1 MPITILLSFLFF
13 TGLVV
18 FVTWTRVKTDKNDS
32 KDGYFLGGR
41 SLTGGLIASS
51 LILTN
56 LSATSFVGMSALAY
70 KGNMSVMGYE
80 VASGITLVIIA
91 LFLVPRYLKQG
102 ITTIPDFLESRYDLS
117 VKKFVTILFLLSYV
131 INLLPN
137 TLYAGAM
144 VIGGIFDVEALLG
157 IDRFESVLLISA
169 IIGFLGLFYAI
180 YGGLKAVVIADSMNG
195 IGLIVGG
202 LMIPIFGLIVL
213 GDGSF
218 IDGFTIIT
226 TQATDKLQ
234 AVGASDDPNVPFST
248 MFTGLLL
255 VNLYYWGTDQAIIQ
269 RALGA
274 KNLKEGQKGVILA
287 GAIKVITPL
296 FLIIP
301 GIIAFHMF
309 GSTDAA
315 GQAFEADTMYTRL
328 VGEVLPKPLVGFF
341 LAAMFG
347 AILSTFNGVLNS
359 STTLFTLNVYKPFF
373 DKENKLSDL
382 ELVHKGRVFGV
393 LIAISSVVIAPFV
406 MYAPN
411 GLFDLLQRLAGLFS
425 VPIFTIVFMGYLT
438 KYVPAIAAKVSLTFF
453 VIAYGI
459 IQFTP
464 TQFHDSLGP
473 LKPLAE
479 LHFFHQLAVLFVICC
494 GIMFVIGKLR
504 PRETAYVMPVNENI
518 DITPWAFR
526 FEASGII
533 LYMVLGAYIV
543 FSDLGLVTGD
553 KGLMVIYGIV
563 GLVMLVGMYF
573 RIKTKHK
580 SMREMEA
587 LSAKQ

>member
-1 MPITILLSFLFF
+1 MPMTILLSFFFF

-18 FVTWTRVKTDKNDS
+18 FYTWSRVKNQKNDS
-32 KDGYFLGGR
+32 KDGFFLGGR

-56 LSATSFVGMSALAY
+56 LSATSFVGMSALSF

-80 VASGITLVIIA
+80 VASGITLIIIA

-117 VKKFVTILFLLSYV
+117 VKQFVTVLFLLSYI

-144 VIGGIFDVEALLG
+144 VIGGIFDIESMLG
-157 IDRFESVLLISA
+157 ISRFQAILLIAS

-180 YGGLKAVVIADSMNG
+180 YGGLKAVVIADTLNG
-195 IGLIVGG
+195 VGLIVGG

-218 IDGFTIIT
+218 MEGVDVIT
-226 TQATDKLQ
+226 TNATDKLQ
-234 AVGASDDPNVPFST
+234 AVGAEDDPNVPFST

-287 GAIKVITPL
+287 GAIKVVTPL

-301 GIIAFHMF
+301 GIIAYHMF
-309 GSTDAA
+309 GTVDAT
-315 GQAFEADTMYTRL
+315 GQSYEADTMYTRL
-328 VGEVLPKPLVGFF
+328 VNEVLPKPLVGFF

-359 STTLFTLNVYKPFF
+359 STTLFTLNVYKPIF
-373 DKENKLSDL
+373 DKENKLSD
-382 ELVHKGRVFGV
+382 EQLVNKGRSFG
-393 LIAISSVVIAPFV
+393 LFIAILSVGIAPFI
-406 MYAPN
+406 MFAPN

-425 VPIFTIVFMGYLT
+425 VPIFTIVFMGYIT
-438 KYVPAIAAKVSLTFF
+438 KRVPAMAAKVSLAVF
-453 VIAYGI
+453 VAAYGI
-459 IQFTP
+459 VQFTP
-464 TQFHDSLGP
+464 ASMHDYLGP

-479 LHFFHQLAVLFVICC
+479 LHFFHQLAVLFVLCC
-494 GIMFVIGKLR
+494 GIMFAIGKVR
-504 PRETAYVMPVNENI
+504 PRDTDYVLPVNEAM
-518 DITPWAFR
+518 DIKPWEFR
-526 FEASGII
+526 FEASAVI
-533 LYMVLGAYIV
+533 LYMVLGAYIT
-543 FSDLGLVTGD
+543 FSDLGLVAGD
-553 KGLMVIYGIV
+553 TSFMVTYALCGIV
-563 GLVMLVGMYF
+563 ILGGLF
-573 RIKTKHK
+573 ARIRKKK
-580 SMREMEA
+580 A
-587 LSAKQ
+587 QSAQLNAQNAQ

>member
-18 FVTWTRVKTDKNDS
+18 FVTWTRVKQDKNDS

-56 LSATSFVGMSALAY
+56 LSATSFVGMSALSY

-102 ITTIPDFLESRYDLS
+102 ITTIPDFLESRYDMS

-137 TLYAGAM
+137 TLYAGALI
-144 VIGGIFDVEALLG
+144 IGGIFDVEGLLG
-157 IDRFESVLLISA
+157 IDRFQTVLLISA

-195 IGLIVGG
+195 VGLVVGG
-202 LMIPIFGLIVL
+202 LMIPIFGLYVL

-218 IDGFTIIT
+218 MDGFTIIT

-301 GIIAFHMF
+301 GIIAYHMF
-309 GSTDAA
+309 GTTDAA

-328 VGEVLPKPLVGFF
+328 VSEVLPKPLVGFF
-341 LAAMFG
+341 IAAMFG

-393 LIAISSVVIAPFV
+393 LIAILSVAIAPFV

-425 VPIFTIVFMGYLT
+425 VPIFTIVFMGYIT
-438 KYVPAIAAKVSLTFF
+438 KYVPAIAAKISLAFF
-453 VIAYGI
+453 VVAYGI

-464 TQFHDSLGP
+464 SSFHAYLGP

-494 GIMFVIGKLR
+494 GIMYVIGKLR

-526 FEASGII
+526 FEASGVI

-563 GLVMLVGMYF
+563 GLILMVGMSF
-573 RIKTKHK
+573 RVKTKHK
-580 SMREMEA
+580 KMREMEA
-587 LSAKQ
+587 LSAK

>member
-1 MPITILLSFLFF
+1 MPMTILLSFFFF

-18 FVTWTRVKTDKNDS
+18 FYTWSRVKNLKNDS
-32 KDGYFLGGR
+32 KDGFFLGGR

-56 LSATSFVGMSALAY
+56 LSATSFVGMSALSF

-80 VASGITLVIIA
+80 VASGITLIIIA

-117 VKKFVTILFLLSYV
+117 VKQFVTVLFLLSYI

-144 VIGGIFDVEALLG
+144 VIGGIFDIESMLG
-157 IDRFESVLLISA
+157 ISRFQAILLIAS

-180 YGGLKAVVIADSMNG
+180 YGGLKAVVIADTLNG
-195 IGLIVGG
+195 VGLIVGG

-218 IDGFTIIT
+218 MEGVDVIT
-226 TQATDKLQ
+226 TNATDKLQ
-234 AVGASDDPNVPFST
+234 AVGAEDDPNVPFST

-287 GAIKVITPL
+287 GAIKVVTPL

-301 GIIAFHMF
+301 GIIAYHMF
-309 GSTDAA
+309 GTVDAT
-315 GQAFEADTMYTRL
+315 GQSYEADTMYTRL
-328 VGEVLPKPLVGFF
+328 VNEVLPKPLVGFF

-359 STTLFTLNVYKPFF
+359 STTLFTLNVYKPIF
-373 DKENKLSDL
+373 DKENKLSD
-382 ELVHKGRVFGV
+382 EQLVNKGRSFG
-393 LIAISSVVIAPFV
+393 LFIAILSVGIAPFI
-406 MYAPN
+406 MFAPN

-425 VPIFTIVFMGYLT
+425 VPIFTIVFMGYIT
-438 KYVPAIAAKVSLTFF
+438 KRVPAVAAKVSLAVF
-453 VIAYGI
+453 VAAYGI
-459 IQFTP
+459 VQFTP
-464 TQFHDSLGP
+464 ASMHDYLGP

-479 LHFFHQLAVLFVICC
+479 LHFFHQLAVLFMLCC
-494 GIMFVIGKLR
+494 GIMFAIGKVR
-504 PRETAYVMPVNENI
+504 PRDTDYVLPVNEAM
-518 DITPWAFR
+518 DIKPWEFR
-526 FEASGII
+526 FEASAVI
-533 LYMVLGAYIV
+533 LYMVLGAYIT
-543 FSDLGLVTGD
+543 FSDLGLVAGD
-553 KGLMVIYGIV
+553 TSFMVTYALCGIV
-563 GLVMLVGMYF
+563 ILGGLF
-573 RIKTKHK
+573 TRIRKKK
-580 SMREMEA
+580 AQSAQLEA
-587 LSAKQ
+587 QNAQ

>member
-1 MPITILLSFLFF
+1 MPMTILLSFFFF

-18 FVTWTRVKTDKNDS
+18 FYTWSQVKNQKHDS
-32 KDGYFLGGR
+32 KDGFFLGGR

-56 LSATSFVGMSALAY
+56 LSATSFVGMSALSF

-80 VASGITLVIIA
+80 VASGITLIIIA

-117 VKKFVTILFLLSYV
+117 VKQFVTVLFLLSYI

-144 VIGGIFDVEALLG
+144 VIGGIFDIEGMLG
-157 IDRFESVLLISA
+157 ISRFQAILLIAS

-180 YGGLKAVVIADSMNG
+180 YGGLKAVVIADTLNG
-195 IGLIVGG
+195 VGLIVGG
-202 LMIPIFGLIVL
+202 LMIPVFGLIVL

-218 IDGFTIIT
+218 MDGVDVIT
-226 TQATDKLQ
+226 TNATDKLQ
-234 AVGASDDPNVPFST
+234 AVGAEDDPNVPFST

-287 GAIKVITPL
+287 GAIKVVTPL

-301 GIIAFHMF
+301 GIIAYHMF
-309 GSTDAA
+309 GTVDAT
-315 GQAFEADTMYTRL
+315 GQSYEADTMYTRL
-328 VGEVLPKPLVGFF
+328 VNEVLPKPLVGFF

-359 STTLFTLNVYKPFF
+359 STTLFTLNVYKPIF
-373 DKENKLSDL
+373 DKENKLSDAQ
-382 ELVHKGRVFGV
+382 LVNKGRSFG
-393 LIAISSVVIAPFV
+393 LFIAILSVGIAPFI
-406 MYAPN
+406 MFAPN

-425 VPIFTIVFMGYLT
+425 VPIFTIVFMGYIT
-438 KYVPAIAAKVSLTFF
+438 KRVPAMAAKVSLAVF
-453 VIAYGI
+453 VAAYGI
-459 IQFTP
+459 VQFTP
-464 TQFHDSLGP
+464 ASMHDYLGP

-479 LHFFHQLAVLFVICC
+479 LHFFHQLAVLFVLCC
-494 GIMFVIGKLR
+494 GIMFAIGKVR
-504 PRETAYVMPVNENI
+504 PRDTDYVLPVNEAM
-518 DITPWAFR
+518 DIKPWEFR
-526 FEASGII
+526 FEASAVI
-533 LYMVLGAYIV
+533 LYMVLGAYIT
-543 FSDLGLVTGD
+543 FSDLGLVAGD
-553 KGLMVIYGIV
+553 TSFMVTYALCGIV
-563 GLVMLVGMYF
+563 ILGGLF
-573 RIKTKHK
+573 ARIRKKK
-580 SMREMEA
+580 A
-587 LSAKQ
+587 QSAQLDAQNVQ

>member
-1 MPITILLSFLFF
+1 MPMTILLSFFFF
-13 TGLVV
+13 TGFVV
-18 FVTWTRVKTDKNDS
+18 FFTWSRVKNQKNDS
-32 KDGYFLGGR
+32 KDGFFLGGR

-56 LSATSFVGMSALAY
+56 LSATSFVGMSALSF

-80 VASGITLVIIA
+80 VASGITLIMIA

-117 VKKFVTILFLLSYV
+117 VKQFVTVLFLLSYI

-144 VIGGIFDVEALLG
+144 VIGGIFDIETMLG
-157 IDRFESVLLISA
+157 ISRFQAILLIAS

-180 YGGLKAVVIADSMNG
+180 YGGLKAVVIADTLNG
-195 IGLIVGG
+195 VGLIVGG

-218 IDGFTIIT
+218 MEGVEVIT
-226 TQATDKLQ
+226 TNATDKLQ
-234 AVGASDDPNVPFST
+234 AVGAEDDPNVPFST

-301 GIIAFHMF
+301 GIIAYHMF
-309 GSTDAA
+309 GTVDAA
-315 GQAFEADTMYTRL
+315 GQSYEADTMYTRL
-328 VGEVLPKPLVGFF
+328 VNEVLPKPLVGFF

-359 STTLFTLNVYKPFF
+359 STTLFTLNVYKPLF
-373 DKENKLSDL
+373 DKENKLSD
-382 ELVHKGRVFGV
+382 EQLVNKGRSFG
-393 LIAISSVVIAPFV
+393 LFIAILSVGIAPFI
-406 MYAPN
+406 MFAPN

-425 VPIFTIVFMGYLT
+425 VPIFTIVFMGYIT
-438 KYVPAIAAKVSLTFF
+438 KRVPAVAAKVSLALF
-453 VIAYGI
+453 VAAYGI
-459 IQFTP
+459 VQFTP
-464 TQFHDSLGP
+464 ASMHDYLGP

-479 LHFFHQLAVLFVICC
+479 LHFFHQLAVLFVACC
-494 GIMFVIGKLR
+494 VIMFAIGKVR
-504 PRETAYVMPVNENI
+504 PRDTDYVLPVNETM
-518 DITPWAFR
+518 DIKPWEFR
-526 FEASGII
+526 FEASAVI
-533 LYMVLGAYIV
+533 LYMVLGAYIT
-543 FSDLGLVTGD
+543 FSDLGLVAGD
-553 KGLMVIYGIV
+553 TSFMVTYALCGIV
-563 GLVMLVGMYF
+563 ILGGIF
-573 RIKTKHK
+573 ARIRKKQAK
-580 SMREMEA
+580 A
-587 LSAKQ
+587 AQLSTQEV

>member
-1 MPITILLSFLFF
+1 MPMTILLSFFFF
-13 TGLVV
+13 TGFVV
-18 FVTWTRVKTDKNDS
+18 FFTWSRVKNQKNDS
-32 KDGYFLGGR
+32 KDGFFLGGR

-56 LSATSFVGMSALAY
+56 LSATSFVGMSALSF

-80 VASGITLVIIA
+80 VASGITLIIIA

-117 VKKFVTILFLLSYV
+117 VKQFVTVLFLLSYI

-144 VIGGIFDVEALLG
+144 VIGGIFDVETMLG
-157 IDRFESVLLISA
+157 INRFQAILLIAS
-169 IIGFLGLFYAI
+169 IIGVLGLFYAI
-180 YGGLKAVVIADSMNG
+180 YGGLKAVVIADTLNG
-195 IGLIVGG
+195 VGLIVGG

-218 IDGFTIIT
+218 MDGLDVIT
-226 TQATDKLQ
+226 TNATDKLQ
-234 AVGASDDPNVPFST
+234 AVGAEDDPNVPFST

-287 GAIKVITPL
+287 GAIKVLTPL

-301 GIIAFHMF
+301 GIIAYHMF
-309 GSTDAA
+309 GDVDAA
-315 GQAFEADTMYTRL
+315 GQSYEADTMYTRL
-328 VGEVLPKPLVGFF
+328 VNEVLPKPLVGFF

-359 STTLFTLNVYKPFF
+359 STTLFTLNVYKPLF
-373 DKENKLSDL
+373 DKEGKLSD
-382 ELVHKGRVFGV
+382 EQLVNKGRVFG
-393 LIAISSVVIAPFV
+393 LFIAILSVGIAPFI
-406 MYAPN
+406 MFAPN

-425 VPIFTIVFMGYLT
+425 VPIFTIVFMGYVT
-438 KYVPAIAAKVSLTFF
+438 KRVPAMAAKVSLAVF
-453 VIAYGI
+453 VAAYGI
-459 IQFTP
+459 VQFTP
-464 TQFHDSLGP
+464 ASMHDYLGP

-479 LHFFHQLAVLFVICC
+479 LHFFHQLAVLFVVCC
-494 GIMFVIGKLR
+494 LIMLAIGKAR
-504 PRETAYVMPVNENI
+504 PRDTDYVLPVNEAM
-518 DITPWAFR
+518 DIKPWEFR
-526 FEASGII
+526 FEASAVI
-533 LYMVLGAYIV
+533 LYMVLGAYIT
-543 FSDLGLVTGD
+543 FSDIGLVAGD
-553 KGLMVIYGIV
+553 TSFMVTYALCGIV
-563 GLVMLVGMYF
+563 ILGGIF
-573 RIKTKHK
+573 ARIKKKQAK
-580 SMREMEA
+580 SAQLE
-587 LSAKQ
+587 AKQV

>member
-1 MPITILLSFLFF
+1 MPMTILLSFFFF
-13 TGLVV
+13 TGFVV
-18 FVTWTRVKTDKNDS
+18 FYTWSRVKNQKNDS
-32 KDGYFLGGR
+32 KDGFFLGGR

-56 LSATSFVGMSALAY
+56 LSATSFVGMSALSF

-80 VASGITLVIIA
+80 VASGITLIIIA

-117 VKKFVTILFLLSYV
+117 VKQFVTVLFLLSYIV
-131 INLLPN
+131 NLLPN

-144 VIGGIFDVEALLG
+144 VIGGIFDIESMFG
-157 IDRFESVLLISA
+157 ISRFQAILLIAS

-180 YGGLKAVVIADSMNG
+180 YGGLKAVVIADTLNG
-195 IGLIVGG
+195 VGLIVGG

-218 IDGFTIIT
+218 MEGLDVIT
-226 TQATDKLQ
+226 TNATDKLQ
-234 AVGASDDPNVPFST
+234 AVGAENDPNVPFST

-287 GAIKVITPL
+287 GAIKVVTPL

-301 GIIAFHMF
+301 GIIAYHMF
-309 GSTDAA
+309 GTVDAA
-315 GQAFEADTMYTRL
+315 GQSYEADTMYTRL
-328 VGEVLPKPLVGFF
+328 VNEVLPKPLVGFF

-359 STTLFTLNVYKPFF
+359 STTLFTLNVYKPIF
-373 DKENKLSDL
+373 DKKNKLSD
-382 ELVHKGRVFGV
+382 EQLVNKGRVFG
-393 LIAISSVVIAPFV
+393 LFIAILSVGIAPFI
-406 MYAPN
+406 MFAPN

-425 VPIFTIVFMGYLT
+425 VPIFTIVFMGYIT
-438 KYVPAIAAKVSLTFF
+438 KRVPAVAAKVSLAVF
-453 VIAYGI
+453 VAAYGI
-459 IQFTP
+459 VQFTP
-464 TQFHDSLGP
+464 ASMHDYLGP

-479 LHFFHQLAVLFVICC
+479 IHFFHQLAVLFVLCC
-494 GIMFVIGKLR
+494 GIMFAIGKVR
-504 PRETAYVMPVNENI
+504 PRDTDYVLPVNESM
-518 DITPWAFR
+518 DIKPWEFR
-526 FEASGII
+526 FEASAVI
-533 LYMVLGAYIV
+533 LYMVLGAYIT
-543 FSDLGLVTGD
+543 FSDLGLVAGD
-553 KGLMVIYGIV
+553 TSFMVTYALCGIV
-563 GLVMLVGMYF
+563 ILGGLF
-573 RIKTKHK
+573 ARIKKK
-580 SMREMEA
+580 KAQSEQFNA
-587 LSAKQ
+587 QNIQ

>member
-1 MPITILLSFLFF
+1 MPMTILLSFFFF

-18 FVTWTRVKTDKNDS
+18 FYTWSRVKNQKNDS
-32 KDGYFLGGR
+32 KDGFFLGGR

-56 LSATSFVGMSALAY
+56 LSATSFVGMSALSF

-80 VASGITLVIIA
+80 VASGITLIIIA

-117 VKKFVTILFLLSYV
+117 VKQFVTVLFLLSYI

-144 VIGGIFDVEALLG
+144 VIGGIFDIESMLG
-157 IDRFESVLLISA
+157 ISRFQAILLIAS

-180 YGGLKAVVIADSMNG
+180 YGGLKAVVIADTLNG
-195 IGLIVGG
+195 VGLIVGG
-202 LMIPIFGLIVL
+202 LMIPVFGLIVL

-218 IDGFTIIT
+218 MEGIDVIT
-226 TQATDKLQ
+226 TNATDKLQ
-234 AVGASDDPNVPFST
+234 AVGAEDDPNVPFST

-287 GAIKVITPL
+287 GAIKVVTPL

-301 GIIAFHMF
+301 GIIAYHMF
-309 GSTDAA
+309 GTVDAT
-315 GQAFEADTMYTRL
+315 GQSYEADTMYTRL
-328 VGEVLPKPLVGFF
+328 VNEVLPKPLVGFF

-359 STTLFTLNVYKPFF
+359 STTLFTLNVYKPIF
-373 DKENKLSDL
+373 DKENKLSD
-382 ELVHKGRVFGV
+382 EQLVNKGRSFG
-393 LIAISSVVIAPFV
+393 LFIAILSVGIAPFI
-406 MYAPN
+406 MFAPN

-425 VPIFTIVFMGYLT
+425 VPIFTIVFMGYIT
-438 KYVPAIAAKVSLTFF
+438 KRVPAMAAKVSLAVF
-453 VIAYGI
+453 VAAYGI
-459 IQFTP
+459 VQFTP
-464 TQFHDSLGP
+464 ASMHDYLGP

-479 LHFFHQLAVLFVICC
+479 LHFFHQLAVLFVLCC
-494 GIMFVIGKLR
+494 GIMFAIGKVR
-504 PRETAYVMPVNENI
+504 PRDTDYVLPVNEAM
-518 DITPWAFR
+518 DIKPWEFR
-526 FEASGII
+526 FEASAVI
-533 LYMVLGAYIV
+533 LYMVLGAYIT
-543 FSDLGLVTGD
+543 FSDLGLVAGD
-553 KGLMVIYGIV
+553 TSFMVTYALCGIV
-563 GLVMLVGMYF
+563 ILGGLF
-573 RIKTKHK
+573 ARIRKKKAQT
-580 SMREMEA
+580 A
-587 LSAKQ
+587 QLNAQNAQ

>member
-1 MPITILLSFLFF
+1 MPMTILLSFFFF
-13 TGLVV
+13 TAFVV
-18 FVTWTRVKTDKNDS
+18 LFTWQRVKKERNDS

-56 LSATSFVGMSALAY
+56 LSATSFVGMSALSF

-80 VASGITLVIIA
+80 VASGITLIIIA

-117 VKKFVTILFLLSYV
+117 VKQFVTVLFLLSYI

-144 VIGGIFDVEALLG
+144 VIGGIFDVETMLG
-157 IDRFESVLLISA
+157 ITRFEAILLIA
-169 IIGFLGLFYAI
+169 LIIGLLGLFYAI
-180 YGGLKAVVIADSMNG
+180 YGGLKAVVIADTLNG
-195 IGLIVGG
+195 VGLIVGG
-202 LMIPIFGLIVL
+202 MMIPIFGLIVL

-218 IDGFTIIT
+218 MQGVEVIT
-226 TQATDKLQ
+226 TNATDKLQ
-234 AVGASDDPNVPFST
+234 AVGAEDDPNVPFST

-309 GSTDAA
+309 GTADAA
-315 GQAFEADTMYTRL
+315 GQSYEADTMYTRL
-328 VGEVLPKPLVGFF
+328 VNEVLPKPLVGFF

-359 STTLFTLNVYKPFF
+359 STTLFTLNVYKPLF
-373 DKENKLSDL
+373 DKENKLSDS
-382 ELVHKGRVFGV
+382 ELVSKGRLFGIFIAV
-393 LIAISSVVIAPFV
+393 LSVGIAPFI
-406 MYAPN
+406 MFAPN

-425 VPIFTIVFMGYLT
+425 VPIFTIVFMGYIT
-438 KYVPAIAAKVSLTFF
+438 KRVPAIAAKVSLAVF
-453 VIAYGI
+453 VAAYGI

-464 TQFHDSLGP
+464 ASMHSYLGP
-473 LKPLAE
+473 LQPLAE
-479 LHFFHQLAVLFVICC
+479 LHFFHQLAVLFVFCC
-494 GIMFVIGKLR
+494 SLMFVIGKVR
-504 PRETAYVMPVNENI
+504 PRDTDYVLPVNKNM
-518 DITPWAFR
+518 DIKPWEFR
-526 FEASGII
+526 FEASAVI
-533 LYMVLGAYIV
+533 LYMVLGAYIT
-543 FSDLGLVTGD
+543 FSDLGLVAGD
-553 KGLMVIYGIV
+553 TAFMVTYALCGIV
-563 GLVMLVGMYF
+563 ILGGIFARVRSKKAKAAQL
-573 RIKTKHK
+573 
-580 SMREMEA
+580 A
-587 LSAKQ
+587 LQDA

>member
-1 MPITILLSFLFF
+1 MPITIILSFMFF
-13 TGLVV
+13 TSLVV
-18 FVTWTRVKTDKNDS
+18 FVTWTRVKKDKNDS

-157 IDRFESVLLISA
+157 IDRFQSVLLISS

-195 IGLIVGG
+195 VGLIVGG
-202 LMIPIFGLIVL
+202 LMIPIFGLYTL

-218 IDGFTIIT
+218 MDGLTIIT

-301 GIIAFHMF
+301 GIIAYHMF
-309 GSTDAA
+309 GTMDAA
-315 GQAFEADTMYTRL
+315 GQSFEADTMYTRL

-341 LAAMFG
+341 IAAMFG

-373 DKENKLSDL
+373 DKENKLTDL

-393 LIAISSVVIAPFV
+393 FIAISSVVIAPFV

-438 KYVPAIAAKVSLTFF
+438 KYVSAIAAKVSLAFF
-453 VIAYGI
+453 VVAYGI

-464 TQFHDSLGP
+464 TAYHDLLGP

-494 GIMFVIGKLR
+494 GIMLLIGKLR
-504 PRETAYVMPVNENI
+504 PRAAAYVMPVNENI

-533 LYMVLGAYIV
+533 LYMVLGAYV
-543 FSDLGLVTGD
+543 TFSDLGLVTGD
-553 KGLMVIYGIV
+553 KGLMVIYAIV
-563 GLVMLVGMYF
+563 GAVLLVGMFF
-573 RIKTKHK
+573 RIKAKHK
-580 SMREMEA
+580 NLRQMEA
-587 LSAKQ
+587 LSAK

>member
-1 MPITILLSFLFF
+1 MPMTILLSFFFF
-13 TGLVV
+13 TGFVV
-18 FVTWTRVKTDKNDS
+18 FFTWSRVKNQKNDS
-32 KDGYFLGGR
+32 KDGFFLGGR

-56 LSATSFVGMSALAY
+56 LSATSFVGMSALSF

-80 VASGITLVIIA
+80 VASGITLIIIA

-117 VKKFVTILFLLSYV
+117 VKQFVTVLFLLSYI

-144 VIGGIFDVEALLG
+144 VIGGIFDVETMLG
-157 IDRFESVLLISA
+157 ISRFQTVLLIAS
-169 IIGFLGLFYAI
+169 IIGILGLFYAI
-180 YGGLKAVVIADSMNG
+180 YGGLKAVVIADTLNG
-195 IGLIVGG
+195 VGLIVGG

-218 IDGFTIIT
+218 SEGLTVIT
-226 TQATDKLQ
+226 TNATDKLQ
-234 AVGASDDPNVPFST
+234 AVGAENDPNVPFST

-287 GAIKVITPL
+287 GAIKVLTPL

-301 GIIAFHMF
+301 GIIAYHMF
-309 GSTDAA
+309 GTADAS
-315 GQAFEADTMYTRL
+315 GQSYEADTMYTRL
-328 VGEVLPKPLVGFF
+328 VNEVLPKPLVGFF

-359 STTLFTLNVYKPFF
+359 STTLFTLNVYKPIF
-373 DKENKLSDL
+373 DKENKLTD
-382 ELVHKGRVFGV
+382 EQLVNKGRSFG
-393 LIAISSVVIAPFV
+393 LFIAILSVGIAPFI
-406 MYAPN
+406 MFAPN

-425 VPIFTIVFMGYLT
+425 VPIFTIVFMGYVT
-438 KYVPAIAAKVSLTFF
+438 KRVPAIAAKVSLAIF
-453 VIAYGI
+453 VMTYGI

-464 TQFHDSLGP
+464 ATMHDYLGP

-479 LHFFHQLAVLFVICC
+479 LHFFHQLAVLFVVCC
-494 GIMFVIGKLR
+494 AVMFIIGKVR
-504 PRETAYVMPVNENI
+504 PRDTDYVLPVNEAM
-518 DITPWAFR
+518 DIKPWEFR
-526 FEASGII
+526 FEASAVI
-533 LYMVLGAYIV
+533 LYMVLGAYII
-543 FSDLGLVTGD
+543 FSDLGLVSGD
-553 KGLMVIYGIV
+553 KSFMVTYALCGIV
-563 GLVMLVGMYF
+563 ILGGIFV
-573 RIKTKHK
+573 RIKKKQAK
-580 SMREMEA
+580 STR
-587 LSAKQ
+587 LKVNQV

>member
-1 MPITILLSFLFF
+1 MPMTILLSFFFF
-13 TGLVV
+13 TGFVV
-18 FVTWTRVKTDKNDS
+18 FYTWSRVKNQKNDS
-32 KDGYFLGGR
+32 KDGFFLGGR

-56 LSATSFVGMSALAY
+56 LSATSFVGMSALSF

-80 VASGITLVIIA
+80 VASGITLIIIA

-117 VKKFVTILFLLSYV
+117 VKQFVTVLFLLSYIV
-131 INLLPN
+131 NLLPN

-144 VIGGIFDVEALLG
+144 VIGGIFDIESMFG
-157 IDRFESVLLISA
+157 ISRFQAILLIAS

-180 YGGLKAVVIADSMNG
+180 YGGLKAVVIADTLNG
-195 IGLIVGG
+195 VGLIVGG

-218 IDGFTIIT
+218 MEGLDVIT
-226 TQATDKLQ
+226 TNATDKLQ
-234 AVGASDDPNVPFST
+234 AVGAENDPNVPFST

-287 GAIKVITPL
+287 GAIKVVTPL

-301 GIIAFHMF
+301 GIIAYHMF
-309 GSTDAA
+309 GTVDAA
-315 GQAFEADTMYTRL
+315 GQSYEADTMYTRL
-328 VGEVLPKPLVGFF
+328 VNEVLPKPLVGFF

-359 STTLFTLNVYKPFF
+359 STTLFTLNVYKPIF
-373 DKENKLSDL
+373 DKKNKLSD
-382 ELVHKGRVFGV
+382 EQLVNKGRVFG
-393 LIAISSVVIAPFV
+393 LFIAILSVGIAPFI
-406 MYAPN
+406 MFAPN

-425 VPIFTIVFMGYLT
+425 VPIFTIVFMGYIT
-438 KYVPAIAAKVSLTFF
+438 KRVPAVAAKVSLAVF
-453 VIAYGI
+453 VAAYGI
-459 IQFTP
+459 VQFTP
-464 TQFHDSLGP
+464 ASMHDYLGP

-479 LHFFHQLAVLFVICC
+479 IHFFHQLAVLFVLCC
-494 GIMFVIGKLR
+494 GIMFAIGKVR
-504 PRETAYVMPVNENI
+504 PRDTDYALPVNESM
-518 DITPWAFR
+518 DIKPWEFR
-526 FEASGII
+526 FEASAVI
-533 LYMVLGAYIV
+533 LYMVLGAYIT
-543 FSDLGLVTGD
+543 FSDLGLVAGD
-553 KGLMVIYGIV
+553 TSFMVTYALCGIV
-563 GLVMLVGMYF
+563 ILGGLF
-573 RIKTKHK
+573 ARIRKKKAQPEQLNAQNT
-580 SMREMEA
+580 
-587 LSAKQ
+587 Q

>member
-1 MPITILLSFLFF
+1 MPMTILLSFFFF
-13 TGLVV
+13 TGFVV
-18 FVTWTRVKTDKNDS
+18 FYTWSRVKNQKNDS

-56 LSATSFVGMSALAY
+56 LSATSFVGMSALSF

-80 VASGITLVIIA
+80 VASGITLIIIA

-102 ITTIPDFLESRYDLS
+102 ITTIPDFLESRYDFS
-117 VKKFVTILFLLSYV
+117 VKQFVTVLFLLSYI

-137 TLYAGAM
+137 SLYAGAM
-144 VIGGIFDVEALLG
+144 VIGGIFDIETMLG
-157 IDRFESVLLISA
+157 INRFQAILLISS
-169 IIGFLGLFYAI
+169 IIGVLGLFYAI
-180 YGGLKAVVIADSMNG
+180 YGGLKAVVIADTLNG
-195 IGLIVGG
+195 VGLIVGG

-218 IDGFTIIT
+218 MEGLDVIT
-226 TQATDKLQ
+226 TNATDKLQ
-234 AVGASDDPNVPFST
+234 AVGATNDPNVPFST

-309 GSTDAA
+309 GTADAA
-315 GQAFEADTMYTRL
+315 GQSYEADTMYTRL
-328 VGEVLPKPLVGFF
+328 VNEVLPKPLVGFF

-373 DKENKLSDL
+373 DKENKLTD
-382 ELVHKGRVFGV
+382 EQLVNKGRTFGL
-393 LIAISSVVIAPFV
+393 LIAILSVGISPFI
-406 MYAPN
+406 MFAPN

-425 VPIFTIVFMGYLT
+425 VPIFTIVFMGYVT
-438 KYVPAIAAKVSLTFF
+438 KRVPAIAAKISLAVF
-453 VIAYGI
+453 VVTYGI
-459 IQFTP
+459 VQFTP
-464 TQFHDSLGP
+464 ATMHDYLGP
-473 LKPLAE
+473 LKPLAD

-494 GIMFVIGKLR
+494 TIMYIIGKVR
-504 PRETAYVMPVNENI
+504 PRDTDYVLPVNEDI
-518 DITPWAFR
+518 DIKPWEFR
-526 FEASGII
+526 FEASTVI
-533 LYMVLGAYIV
+533 LYMVLGAYIA
-543 FSDLGLVTGD
+543 FSDLGLVSGD
-553 KGLMVIYGIV
+553 TSFMVTYALCGIV
-563 GLVMLVGMYF
+563 ILGGIYT
-573 RIKTKHK
+573 RIRKKRAK
-580 SMREMEA
+580 
-587 LSAKQ
+587 LS

>member
-1 MPITILLSFLFF
+1 MPMTILLSFFFF

-18 FVTWTRVKTDKNDS
+18 YYTWSRVKNQKNDS
-32 KDGYFLGGR
+32 KDSFFLGGR

-56 LSATSFVGMSALAY
+56 LSATSFVGMSALSF

-80 VASGITLVIIA
+80 VASGITLIIIA

-117 VKKFVTILFLLSYV
+117 VKQFVTVLFLLSYIV
-131 INLLPN
+131 NLLPN

-144 VIGGIFDVEALLG
+144 VIGGIFDIETMLG
-157 IDRFESVLLISA
+157 ISRFQAILLIA
-169 IIGFLGLFYAI
+169 AVIGFLGLFYAI
-180 YGGLKAVVIADSMNG
+180 YGGLKAVVIADTLNG
-195 IGLIVGG
+195 VGLIVGG

-218 IDGFTIIT
+218 MEGMHIIST
-226 TQATDKLQ
+226 NATDKLQ
-234 AVGASDDPNVPFST
+234 AVGAADDPNVPFST

-287 GAIKVITPL
+287 GAIKVLTPL

-301 GIIAFHMF
+301 GIIAYHMF
-309 GSTDAA
+309 GTVDAA
-315 GQAFEADTMYTRL
+315 GQNYEADTMYTRL
-328 VGEVLPKPLVGFF
+328 VNDVLPKPLVGFF

-359 STTLFTLNVYKPFF
+359 STTLFTLNVYKPLF
-373 DKENKLSDL
+373 DKDGTLSDQQ
-382 ELVHKGRVFGV
+382 LVNKGRVFG
-393 LIAISSVVIAPFV
+393 LFIAILSVGIAPFI
-406 MYAPN
+406 MFAPN

-425 VPIFTIVFMGYLT
+425 VPIFTIVFMGYVT
-438 KYVPAIAAKVSLTFF
+438 KRVPAMAAKVSLAVF
-453 VIAYGI
+453 VTAYGI

-464 TQFHDSLGP
+464 ASMHDYLGP

-479 LHFFHQLAVLFVICC
+479 LHFFHQLAVLFVACC
-494 GIMFVIGKLR
+494 LIMLAIGKVR
-504 PRETAYVMPVNENI
+504 PRDTDYVLPVNEAM
-518 DITPWAFR
+518 DIKPWEFR
-526 FEASGII
+526 FEASAVI
-533 LYMVLGAYIV
+533 LYMVLGAYIT
-543 FSDLGLVTGD
+543 FSDLGLVAGD
-553 KGLMVIYGIV
+553 TSFMVTYALCGIV
-563 GLVMLVGMYF
+563 ILGGLF
-573 RIKTKHK
+573 ARIKKKQAKLMQTNV
-580 SMREMEA
+580 REA
-587 LSAKQ
+587 

>member
-1 MPITILLSFLFF
+1 MPMTILLSFFFF

-18 FVTWTRVKTDKNDS
+18 FYTWSRVKNQKNDS
-32 KDGYFLGGR
+32 KDGFFLGGR

-56 LSATSFVGMSALAY
+56 LSATSFVGMSALSF

-80 VASGITLVIIA
+80 VASGITLIIIA

-117 VKKFVTILFLLSYV
+117 VKQFVTVLFLLSYI

-144 VIGGIFDVEALLG
+144 VIGGIFDIESMLG
-157 IDRFESVLLISA
+157 ISRFQAILLIAS

-180 YGGLKAVVIADSMNG
+180 YGGLKAVVIADTLNG
-195 IGLIVGG
+195 VGLIVGG

-218 IDGFTIIT
+218 MEGVDVIT
-226 TQATDKLQ
+226 TNATDKLQ
-234 AVGASDDPNVPFST
+234 AVGAEDDPNVPFST

-274 KNLKEGQKGVILA
+274 KNLREGQKGVILA
-287 GAIKVITPL
+287 GAIKVVTPL

-301 GIIAFHMF
+301 GIIAYHMF
-309 GSTDAA
+309 GTVDAT
-315 GQAFEADTMYTRL
+315 GQSYEADTMYTRL
-328 VGEVLPKPLVGFF
+328 VNEVLPKPLVGFF

-359 STTLFTLNVYKPFF
+359 STTLFTLNVYKPIF
-373 DKENKLSDL
+373 DKENKLSD
-382 ELVHKGRVFGV
+382 EQLVNKGRSFG
-393 LIAISSVVIAPFV
+393 LFIAILSVGIAPFI
-406 MYAPN
+406 MFAPN

-425 VPIFTIVFMGYLT
+425 VPIFTIVFMGYIT
-438 KYVPAIAAKVSLTFF
+438 KRVPAMAAKVSLAVF
-453 VIAYGI
+453 VAAYGI
-459 IQFTP
+459 VQFTP
-464 TQFHDSLGP
+464 ASMHDYLGP

-479 LHFFHQLAVLFVICC
+479 LHFFHQLAVLFVLCC
-494 GIMFVIGKLR
+494 GIMFAIGKVR
-504 PRETAYVMPVNENI
+504 PRDTDYVLPVNEAM
-518 DITPWAFR
+518 DIKPWEFR
-526 FEASGII
+526 FEASAVI
-533 LYMVLGAYIV
+533 LYMVLGAYIT
-543 FSDLGLVTGD
+543 FSDLGLVAGD
-553 KGLMVIYGIV
+553 TSFMVTYALCGIV
-563 GLVMLVGMYF
+563 ILGGLFARV
-573 RIKTKHK
+573 RKKK
-580 SMREMEA
+580 A
-587 LSAKQ
+587 QSAQLNAQNAQ

>member
-18 FVTWTRVKTDKNDS
+18 FVTWTRVKADKNDS

-56 LSATSFVGMSALAY
+56 LSATSFVGMSALSY

-102 ITTIPDFLESRYDLS
+102 ITTIPDFLESRYDMS

-137 TLYAGAM
+137 TLYAGALI
-144 VIGGIFDVEALLG
+144 IGGIFDVEGLLG
-157 IDRFESVLLISA
+157 IDRFQTVLLISA

-195 IGLIVGG
+195 VGLVVGG
-202 LMIPIFGLIVL
+202 LMIPIFGLYVL

-218 IDGFTIIT
+218 MDGFTIIT

-301 GIIAFHMF
+301 GIIAYHMF
-309 GSTDAA
+309 GTTDAA

-328 VGEVLPKPLVGFF
+328 VSEVLPKPLVGFF
-341 LAAMFG
+341 IAAMFG

-393 LIAISSVVIAPFV
+393 LIAILSVAIAPFV

-425 VPIFTIVFMGYLT
+425 VPIFTIVFMGYIT
-438 KYVPAIAAKVSLTFF
+438 KYVPAIAAKISLAFF
-453 VIAYGI
+453 VVAYGI

-464 TQFHDSLGP
+464 SSFHAYLGP

-494 GIMFVIGKLR
+494 GIMYVIGKLR

-526 FEASGII
+526 FEASGVI

-563 GLVMLVGMYF
+563 GLILMVGMSF

-580 SMREMEA
+580 KMREMEA
-587 LSAKQ
+587 LSAK

>member
-1 MPITILLSFLFF
+1 MPMTILLSFFFF
-13 TGLVV
+13 TGFVV
-18 FVTWTRVKTDKNDS
+18 FYTWSRVKNQKNDS
-32 KDGYFLGGR
+32 KDGFFLGGR

-56 LSATSFVGMSALAY
+56 LSATSFVGMSALSF

-80 VASGITLVIIA
+80 VASGITLIIIA

-117 VKKFVTILFLLSYV
+117 VKQFVTVLFLLSYIV
-131 INLLPN
+131 NLLPN

-144 VIGGIFDVEALLG
+144 VIGGIFDIESMFG
-157 IDRFESVLLISA
+157 ISRFQAILLIAS

-180 YGGLKAVVIADSMNG
+180 YGGLKAVVIADTLNG
-195 IGLIVGG
+195 VGLIVGG

-218 IDGFTIIT
+218 MEGLDVIT
-226 TQATDKLQ
+226 TNATDKLQ
-234 AVGASDDPNVPFST
+234 AVGAENDPNVPFST

-287 GAIKVITPL
+287 GAIKVVTPL

-301 GIIAFHMF
+301 GIIAYHMF
-309 GSTDAA
+309 GTVDAA
-315 GQAFEADTMYTRL
+315 GQSYEADTMYTRL
-328 VGEVLPKPLVGFF
+328 VNEVLPKPLVGFF

-359 STTLFTLNVYKPFF
+359 STTLFTLNVYKPIF
-373 DKENKLSDL
+373 DKKNKLSD
-382 ELVHKGRVFGV
+382 EQLVNKGRVFG
-393 LIAISSVVIAPFV
+393 LFIAILSVGIAPFI
-406 MYAPN
+406 MFAPH

-425 VPIFTIVFMGYLT
+425 VPIFTIVFMGYIT
-438 KYVPAIAAKVSLTFF
+438 KRVPAVAAKVSLAVF
-453 VIAYGI
+453 VAAYGI
-459 IQFTP
+459 VQFTP
-464 TQFHDSLGP
+464 ASMHDYLGP

-479 LHFFHQLAVLFVICC
+479 IHFFHQLAVLFVLCC
-494 GIMFVIGKLR
+494 GIMFAIGKVR
-504 PRETAYVMPVNENI
+504 PRDTDYVLPVNESM
-518 DITPWAFR
+518 DIKPWEFR
-526 FEASGII
+526 FEASAVI
-533 LYMVLGAYIV
+533 LYMVLGAYIT
-543 FSDLGLVTGD
+543 FSDLGLVAGD
-553 KGLMVIYGIV
+553 TSFMVTYALCGIV
-563 GLVMLVGMYF
+563 ILGGLF
-573 RIKTKHK
+573 ARIKKK
-580 SMREMEA
+580 KAQSEQFNA
-587 LSAKQ
+587 QNIQ

>member
-1 MPITILLSFLFF
+1 MPMTILLSFFFF
-13 TGLVV
+13 TGFVV
-18 FVTWTRVKTDKNDS
+18 FYTWSRVKNQKNDS

-56 LSATSFVGMSALAY
+56 LSATSFVGMSALSF

-80 VASGITLVIIA
+80 VASGITLIIIA

-102 ITTIPDFLESRYDLS
+102 ITTIPDFLESRYDFS
-117 VKKFVTILFLLSYV
+117 VKQFVTVLFLLSYI

-137 TLYAGAM
+137 SLYAGAM
-144 VIGGIFDVEALLG
+144 VIGGIFDIETMLG
-157 IDRFESVLLISA
+157 INRFQAILLISS
-169 IIGFLGLFYAI
+169 IIGVLGLFYAI
-180 YGGLKAVVIADSMNG
+180 YGGLKAVVIADTLNG
-195 IGLIVGG
+195 VGLIVGG

-218 IDGFTIIT
+218 MEGLDVIT
-226 TQATDKLQ
+226 TNATDKLQ
-234 AVGASDDPNVPFST
+234 AVGATNDPNVPFST

-309 GSTDAA
+309 GTADAV
-315 GQAFEADTMYTRL
+315 GQSYEADTMYTRL
-328 VGEVLPKPLVGFF
+328 VNEVLPKPLVGFF

-373 DKENKLSDL
+373 DKENKLTD
-382 ELVHKGRVFGV
+382 EQLVNKGRTFGL
-393 LIAISSVVIAPFV
+393 LIAILSVGISPFI
-406 MYAPN
+406 MFAPN

-425 VPIFTIVFMGYLT
+425 VPIFTIVFMGYVT
-438 KYVPAIAAKVSLTFF
+438 KRVPAIAAKISLAVF
-453 VIAYGI
+453 VVTYGI
-459 IQFTP
+459 VQFTP
-464 TQFHDSLGP
+464 ATMHDYLGP
-473 LKPLAE
+473 LKPLAD

-494 GIMFVIGKLR
+494 TIMYIIGKVR
-504 PRETAYVMPVNENI
+504 PRDTDYVLPVNEDI
-518 DITPWAFR
+518 DIKPWEFR
-526 FEASGII
+526 FEASAVI
-533 LYMVLGAYIV
+533 LYMVLGAYIA
-543 FSDLGLVTGD
+543 FSDLGLVSGD
-553 KGLMVIYGIV
+553 TSFMVTYALCGIV
-563 GLVMLVGMYF
+563 ILGGIYT
-573 RIKTKHK
+573 RIKKK
-580 SMREMEA
+580 RA
-587 LSAKQ
+587 KLS

>member
-1 MPITILLSFLFF
+1 MPMTILLSFFFF
-13 TGLVV
+13 TGFVV
-18 FVTWTRVKTDKNDS
+18 FYTWSRVKNQKNDS
-32 KDGYFLGGR
+32 KDGFFLGGR

-56 LSATSFVGMSALAY
+56 LSATSFVGMSALSF

-80 VASGITLVIIA
+80 VASGITLIIIA

-117 VKKFVTILFLLSYV
+117 VKQFVTVLFLLSYI

-144 VIGGIFDVEALLG
+144 VIGGIFDVETMLG
-157 IDRFESVLLISA
+157 INRFQAILLIAS
-169 IIGFLGLFYAI
+169 IIGVLGLFYAI
-180 YGGLKAVVIADSMNG
+180 YGGLKAVVIADTLNG
-195 IGLIVGG
+195 VGLIVGG

-218 IDGFTIIT
+218 MEGLDVIT
-226 TQATDKLQ
+226 TNATDKLQ
-234 AVGASDDPNVPFST
+234 AVGAEDDPNVPFST

-287 GAIKVITPL
+287 GAIKVVTPL

-309 GSTDAA
+309 GTADAA
-315 GQAFEADTMYTRL
+315 GQSYEADTMYTRL
-328 VGEVLPKPLVGFF
+328 VNEVLPKPLVGFF

-359 STTLFTLNVYKPFF
+359 STTLFTLNVYKPLF
-373 DKENKLSDL
+373 DKENKLSD
-382 ELVHKGRVFGV
+382 EQLVNKGRVFG
-393 LIAISSVVIAPFV
+393 LFIAILSVGIAPFI
-406 MYAPN
+406 MFAPN

-425 VPIFTIVFMGYLT
+425 VPIFTIVFMGYIT
-438 KYVPAIAAKVSLTFF
+438 KRVPAIAAKVSLAVF
-453 VIAYGI
+453 VLTYGI
-459 IQFTP
+459 VQFTP
-464 TQFHDSLGP
+464 ATMHDYLGP

-494 GIMFVIGKLR
+494 AIMYIIGKAR
-504 PRETAYVMPVNENI
+504 PRDTDYVLPVNEAM
-518 DITPWAFR
+518 DIKPWEFR
-526 FEASGII
+526 FEASAVI
-533 LYMVLGAYIV
+533 LYMVLGAYIT
-543 FSDLGLVTGD
+543 FSDLGLVAGD
-553 KGLMVIYGIV
+553 TSFMVTYALCGIV
-563 GLVMLVGMYF
+563 ILGGIF
-573 RIKTKHK
+573 ARIRKKQ
-580 SMREMEA
+580 
-587 LSAKQ
+587 AKLAQLDPTQV